1 MLFRNTNQLKEILN
15 IISKFLSYTSPVV
28 ARKLRS
34 GDIRVTVT
42 NKYYIIKNKE
52 SL

>member
-1 MLFRNTNQLKEILN
+1 MPLKNINQLKEILN
-15 IISKFLSYTSPVV
+15 IINKFLSCASLVA
-28 ARKLRS
+28 ARKLKS

-42 NKYYIIKNKE
+42 NKDYITKNKK

>member
-1 MLFRNTNQLKEILN
+1 MSLRNTNQLKEILN
-15 IISKFLSYTSPVV
+15 IISKFFSYASPIT

-34 GDIRVTVT
+34 GDIKVTVT
-42 NKYYIIKNKE
+42 NKDYIIKNKE

>member
-1 MLFRNTNQLKEILN
+1 MLFKNANQLKEIFN
-15 IISKFLSYTSPVV
+15 IISKFLSCASLVA

-34 GDIRVTVT
+34 GDIKVTVI
-42 NKYYIIKNKE
+42 NKDYIIKNKE